1 MSAFLFLGDPGG
13 EDRMEVVEGD
23 REGKADRGELVDL
36 RVDLDIFGVGW
47 GGSGSRE
54 GAFLG

>member
-13 EDRMEVVEGD
+13 EDRMEVAEGD

-36 RVDLDIFGVGW
+36 RVDLDIFWVVGW
-47 GGSGSRE
+47 GW
-54 GAFLG
+54 F